1 MSWTWLIEV
10 CGWEK
15 ILLEGPQANAP
26 YTYPIVMVLLGCHGP
41 SNPFPCIWFCF
52 QPLLGHHRTSTLST
66 QRCYSPNSSFVG
78 PFFSLLA
85 LFLVKLS
92 LQALQILL
100 RGLQFLQDVQVCS
113 RFSEMQDMHFVKTGI
128 LCFKAKWWHDSGLKV
143 YMGYSTVQLKS
154 SRGKPVAIELHY
166 TVDQQNHSDLL

>member
-1 MSWTWLIEV
+1 MSLI
-10 CGWEK
+10 
-15 ILLEGPQANAP
+15 L
-26 YTYPIVMVLLGCHGP
+26 
-41 SNPFPCIWFCF
+41 FPASLRVS
-52 QPLLGHHRTSTLST
+52 QTSSLST

-128 LCFKAKWWHDSGLKV
+128 LGFKAKWWHDSGLKV
-143 YMGYSTVQLKS
+143 YMGYSTVELKS